1 MGYPYEIVIG
11 NLDAKTRNQIGNSCH
26 GFSVYEVDQALIDS
40 EDEEIELYASETAEV
55 VAQARMDVFAD
66 LLGDE
71 PGEWEGPDV
80 LVDLEDHPILD
91 DNA

>member
-11 NLDAKTRNQIGNSCH
+11 NLDATTRRQLGNACH
-26 GFSVYEVDQALIDS
+26 GYTVYEVDYVLIDT
-40 EDEEIELYASETAEV
+40 EDAEEILYASETAEA